1 MSRFLDKTKVLSTC
15 VYIYIW
21 FYIDI
26 YIYRERFIPIYMNA
40 ICCNND
46 PKKLAVV
53 QFCFK
58 IYRPDIQEFSS
69 LYSLIYSSRGESSKM
84 AFQSNI

>member
-1 MSRFLDKTKVLSTC
+1 MQYVATMK
-15 VYIYIW
+15 
-21 FYIDI
+21 
-26 YIYRERFIPIYMNA
+26 IPKNLRL
-40 ICCNND
+40 CSF
-46 PKKLAVV
+46 VS
-53 QFCFK
+53 K